1 MVSSPTVSFVAPDI
15 QKHERRAKRLG
26 RISISWGNHMDRC
39 PGKVEVPTE
48 KEREALAK
56 LKSIK
61 ESVRALKQR
70 LKTLQA
76 DCGKAD
82 SREILGLKEELALLK
97 EKWERWDKKRQEA
110 QEERMVLLGHR

>member
-1 MVSSPTVSFVAPDI
+1 
-15 QKHERRAKRLG
+15 
-26 RISISWGNHMDRC
+26 MDRC
-39 PGKVEVPTE
+39 SGRIEVPTE

-76 DCGKAD
+76 GGGQTD
-82 SREILGLKEELALLK
+82 SREILGLERELALLK
-97 EKWERWDKKRQEA
+97 GKWERWEEKREEA